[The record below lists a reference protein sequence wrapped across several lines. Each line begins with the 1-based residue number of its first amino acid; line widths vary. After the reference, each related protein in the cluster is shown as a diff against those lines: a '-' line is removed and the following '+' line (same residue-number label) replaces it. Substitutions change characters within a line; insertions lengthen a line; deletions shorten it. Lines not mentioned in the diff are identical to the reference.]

1 LKNAGES
8 ANRTLDLDRAPR
20 EWFTSKV
27 TPPIASERLGS
38 DLSKQQALN
47 VLSTDH
53 LRDDLKGRSVRGGAL
68 SVVAQVSQILLQ
80 TVSMVV
86 LARLLMPSDFGLVA
100 MVTGI
105 TAIAVGFADLGLTEA
120 TIQRKEISHRQV
132 STLFWINVGIG
143 LLLTLLTA
151 AAAPLLARFYREPKL
166 VGITL
171 VVSLSFLLGGLR
183 SQHNALLKRQMR
195 FSSIAI
201 RDVTAYAVGVVVGVT
216 MAWRGAG
223 YWALVTYP
231 LATSFAQLV
240 ISWSMVKWMPGMPR
254 LDAEVRSSIHFG
266 GYVAASYAVFN
277 WLRNVDNVLIGW
289 YWGASPLGLYSRAF
303 NLLVL
308 ALSQITG
315 PTSNV
320 AIPAFSRIQGDPDLF
335 SRYYLRIMN
344 LIAWISAALFGFLF
358 VAAEPVIVLALG
370 EKWRAAAPVF
380 QILTLSALGQL
391 LLEST
396 LWLLISRGQS
406 ARLFKLMLMMTP
418 FIIAGIAVGLPFG
431 IKRVALSLSLTLL
444 AIIPWVLKIA
454 FRGTSLTF
462 QGLGKA
468 LLCPVSLSLAGVCSA
483 RLATYFVPSEHT
495 ALQLLETAVAFA
507 IPYVLSIMISPV
519 RKEMLSFWNL
529 LGEFRLFRGRFAGK
543 LKASA

>member
-1 LKNAGES
+1 MKNAGES
-8 ANRTLDLDRAPR
+8 VKSALDLIR
-20 EWFTSKV
+20 
-27 TPPIASERLGS
+27 PPIANQRLGS
-38 DLSKQQALN
+38 DLSKQQALDI
-47 VLSTDH
+47 LSTDH

-120 TIQRKEISHRQV
+120 TIQRKEISHGQV

-151 AAAPLLARFYREPKL
+151 ASAPVLARFYREPKL

-195 FSSIAI
+195 FSSIAL

-240 ISWSMVKWMPGMPR
+240 ISWSMVKWLPGMPR
-254 LDAEVRSSIHFG
+254 LDSEVRSSVHFG

-277 WLRNVDNVLIGW
+277 SLRNVDNVLIGW

-308 ALSQITG
+308 ALTQITG

-370 EKWRAAAPVF
+370 AKWRAAAPVF

-454 FRGTSLTF
+454 FRGTTLTF

-483 RLATYFVPSEHT
+483 RLAAYFVPSEHT
-495 ALQLLETAVAFA
+495 VLQLLQAAIAFA
-507 IPYVLSIMISPV
+507 IPYGLSIMIPPV
-519 RKEMLSFWNL
+519 RNEMLSFWNL

>member
-1 LKNAGES
+1 MRNRNVVQPRGE
-8 ANRTLDLDRAPR
+8 AIDA
-20 EWFTSKV
+20 
-27 TPPIASERLGS
+27 
-38 DLSKQQALN
+38 
-47 VLSTDH
+47 LSTEH
-53 LRDDLKGRSVRGGAL
+53 LHADLKGRSVRGGAL
-68 SVVAQVSQILLQ
+68 SVAAQVSQVLLQ
-80 TVSMVV
+80 TISAVV

-120 TIQRKEISHRQV
+120 TIQRKEISHDQV

-151 AAAPLLARFYREPKL
+151 AAAPLLAKFYREPKL

-171 VVSLSFLLGGLR
+171 VISLSFLLGGLR

-201 RDVTAYAVGVVVGVT
+201 RDVTAYAVGVAVGVA

-231 LATSFAQLV
+231 LVTSFTQMV
-240 ISWSMVKWMPGMPR
+240 ISWSMVKWMPGLPR
-254 LDAEVRSSIHFG
+254 LDSEVRSFVHFG

-289 YWGASPLGLYSRAF
+289 YWGASPLGLYSRGF

-320 AIPAFSRIQGDPDLF
+320 AIPAFSRIQGDRELF

-358 VAAEPVIVLALG
+358 VAAEPFIVLVLG

-396 LWLLISRGQS
+396 LWVLISRGQS
-406 ARLFKLMLMMTP
+406 ARLFKLMLLIAP

-444 AIIPWVLKIA
+444 AIIPWVLIIA
-454 FRGTSLTF
+454 FRGTDLTL
-462 QGLGKA
+462 QALGRA
-468 LLCPVSLSLAGVCSA
+468 LLCPISLCLAGVCSA
-483 RLATYFVPSEHT
+483 KLALYLAPAEHT
-495 ALQLLETAVAFA
+495 VLQLLELGVAFA
-507 IPYVLSIMISPV
+507 IPYGLSIMLPPV

-529 LGEFRLFRGRFAGK
+529 LGEFRLFRGRFTGK
-543 LKASA
+543 QKASA